1 MPNRDRTQ
9 SIESRPA
16 PRRSESSVSQTQPAI
31 KVVGF
36 RVEGAAPSPSPAST
50 LLADS
55 QRNDGNVISG
65 SPNPVI
71 IPPSFQT
78 DSPVSQAVNRR
89 SGDAPP
95 VSNPLARQRTAP
107 VFVPGS
113 LPDGSH
119 LQDPSILVA
128 AAPRAG
134 TNNPRDAN
142 SPAKPL
148 MLSSAISLPPIG
160 ELTTMR
166 SDIDSAVLASNG
178 AAPSS
183 SAHPTGQLSMP
194 PSPHQADT
202 PTFSLRPTSPF
213 AAQSGEEH
221 KDSGESTSEQKPVPA
236 TKSVPSS
243 PHGTPKGAVRQSS
256 FSHHNVPP
264 IAATV
269 SAAAAAAL
277 GIGTP
282 FQPGVGEPK
291 RRSLEIPRP
300 SESGATSTSA
310 AHPSGAPKQDLEI
323 PPPPLQP
330 VHQSASA
337 AELASKGREAEQQE
351 EEQQQSTAQQQ
362 PQQPAATSQSQ
373 EPPAVSGGSQQPSS
387 KTETSQ
393 PGVVAASTPK
403 QHQGAKA
410 EIQQGKAPPAKEAS
424 RLQKESKPEGQTAK
438 QEGSQAKQETS
449 QAPPD
454 SEDKPKTTK
463 AERRAKQEAE
473 RAAKAAGA
481 PKAGGKQAAPKQGQ
495 SGAKQA
501 PPAATS
507 DKQAATSAS
516 VQSQAPAQGMPAGP
530 KAKPAKQA
538 SRVQQQ
544 QKGAADNQAMSLP
557 SDVFAHLP
565 RYNKVTLDS
574 VLAKYNHDFPFHPEV
589 LKLGLRYADG
599 SITGANARCI
609 AMLDMLRKMV
619 EDYTTPAAAGLDH
632 PCW

>member
-1 MPNRDRTQ
+1 MHNRDRTQ

-95 VSNPLARQRTAP
+95 VTNPLARQRTAP
-107 VFVPGS
+107 VLVPGS
-113 LPDGSH
+113 LPDSSH

-128 AAPRAG
+128 PAPRASK
-134 TNNPRDAN
+134 NNPRDAN

-194 PSPHQADT
+194 PSPRQADT
-202 PTFSLRPTSPF
+202 PTFSQRPTSPF

-221 KDSGESTSEQKPVPA
+221 KESGESTSEQRPVPT

-243 PHGTPKGAVRQSS
+243 PHGTPRGAVRQSS

-269 SAAAAAAL
+269 SAAAAAL

-291 RRSLEIPRP
+291 RRSLEMACP
-300 SESGATSTSA
+300 SESGTTSNSA
-310 AHPSGAPKQDLEI
+310 ANPSGAPKQDLEI

-337 AELASKGREAEQQE
+337 AELASQGREAEQQE
-351 EEQQQSTAQQQ
+351 EWQQQSSSQQQ
-362 PQQPAATSQSQ
+362 PQQQAATSQSQ
-373 EPPAVSGGSQQPSS
+373 DPPAVSGASQPQPSS
-387 KTETSQ
+387 KPQ
-393 PGVVAASTPK
+393 PNVGAASTPK
-403 QHQGAKA
+403 QHQDSKA
-410 EIQQGKAPPAKEAS
+410 EIQQGKASPVREAS

-438 QEGSQAKQETS
+438 QEGGQAKKETA
-449 QAPPD
+449 QAPQD
-454 SEDKPKTTK
+454 SQDKPKTTK

-473 RAAKAAGA
+473 RAAKAAGT
-481 PKAGGKQAAPKQGQ
+481 PKGGGKQAAPKQSQ
-495 SGAKQA
+495 AAAKQV
-501 PPAATS
+501 PPAASS

-516 VQSQAPAQGMPAGP
+516 AQAQAPAQGMPAGP

-544 QKGAADNQAMSLP
+544 FKGAADSQAMSLP

-565 RYNKVTLDS
+565 RYNRVTLDS

-599 SITGANARCI
+599 TIKGANARCI
-609 AMLDMLRKMV
+609 AMLDMLRQMV
-619 EDYTTPAAAGLDH
+619 EDYTTPAGELL
-632 PCW
+632 P